1 MILRAANALEDV
13 RGPGGGGEISVDLDL
28 CGAVDTFFFN
38 PAEPA
43 GRCALEQCR
52 VSNVYFCCTRVEVV
66 ELTSMISILTCSSM
80 FT

>member
-43 GRCALEQCR
+43 GRCAREQCR
-52 VSNVYFCCTRVEVV
+52 VCPMCTFVAP
-66 ELTSMISILTCSSM
+66 ELKLLN
-80 FT
+80 